1 MSVWIR
7 LADGAGRS
15 VTDGRR
21 EYRQGSRVASNKR
34 PAGQASY
41 TPSRRLLL
49 SGMIQV
55 QNVSKSYGP
64 VVALDGVSVRFAASQ
79 TTVLIGPSG
88 CGKSTL
94 LRTLIGLVVPDEG
107 TVDVGGARVAADTVR
122 KLRQR
127 TGYVIQDGGLFPH
140 LTARDNASLA
150 ARHLGWSREQIDRR
164 IGDVCD
170 LVRFPVERL
179 EAFPAELSGGQRQ
192 RVGLLRALMLDP
204 DVLLLDEP
212 MAALDPMI
220 RADLQDDLRELFRS
234 LEKTVVM
241 VTHDLVEAAHFAD
254 RIVLMKDGRIVQTGS
269 FEDLTQRPADS
280 FVTRCVSAQRRLT
293 ETNA

>member
-1 MSVWIR
+1 
-7 LADGAGRS
+7 
-15 VTDGRR
+15 
-21 EYRQGSRVASNKR
+21 
-34 PAGQASY
+34 
-41 TPSRRLLL
+41 
-49 SGMIQV
+49 MIQV

-107 TVDVGGARVAADTVR
+107 TVDVGGARVAANTVR
-122 KLRQR
+122 KLRHR

-140 LTARDNASLA
+140 LTARENALLA

-164 IGDVCD
+164 IGVVCD
-170 LVRFPVERL
+170 LVRFPAKRL

-280 FVTRCVSAQRRLT
+280 FVTRFVSAQRRLT
-293 ETNA
+293 ETDA